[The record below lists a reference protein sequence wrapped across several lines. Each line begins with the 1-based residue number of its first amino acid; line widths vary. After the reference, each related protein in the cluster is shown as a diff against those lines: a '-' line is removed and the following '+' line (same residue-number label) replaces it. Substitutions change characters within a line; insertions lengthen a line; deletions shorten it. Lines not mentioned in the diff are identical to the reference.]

1 MIDPAQFDNFE
12 QPVLQRVQR
21 TADSY
26 AVTEQYVTDNL
37 ERLTAQYQTAEHPQT
52 ARLIRDDIDRSLR
65 RYHQYCVQQR
75 WGAHYRETEPAEN
88 TVFEH
93 VIPNCV
99 TRALLLAGRITAEQA
114 CRMPTC
120 VLSSWRDRELRAQ
133 GWTSRTPDCWQFWQR
148 YELCFATAGVFETC
162 TAEPVDTATW
172 TLQEHFEF
180 VRTLS

>member
-12 QPVLQRVQR
+12 QPVPQRVQR

-26 AVTEQYVTDNL
+26 AATEQYVTDNL
-37 ERLTAQYQTAEHPQT
+37 TRLTAQYQTAAHPQT

-75 WGAHYRETEPAEN
+75 WGAHYRETDSSDS

-114 CRMPTC
+114 CHMPTC
-120 VLSSWRDRELRAQ
+120 ELSSWRDRELRAQ
-133 GWTSRTPDCWQFWQR
+133 GWTSRTPDCWHFWQR
-148 YELCFATAGVFETC
+148 YTLCFDTEAVFQTC
-162 TAEPVDTATW
+162 QGQPVNTATW
-172 TLQEHFEF
+172 TLLEHFQL
-180 VRTLS
+180 VSKLA